1 MRELAAAAYAKYVNR
16 IGRAPAPVSA
26 DYERIAESGHAWV
39 AERGCWLVGL
49 LVVEPTQD
57 HLLIE
62 NVAVAPQAQGLG
74 VGGELLQLAEDQA
87 RAHGL
92 REVRL
97 YTNEAMTENLVYYPR
112 RGYQETHRQ
121 TQDGFRRVFFTKRL
135 A

>member
-1 MRELAAAAYAKYVNR
+1 
-16 IGRAPAPVSA
+16 
-26 DYERIAESGHAWV
+26 
-39 AERGCWLVGL
+39 
-49 LVVEPTQD
+49 VVEPTQD